1 MKKPKLRN
9 NVGQFQKY
17 ATIVITKELEQV
29 AEETGVN
36 VRLVVADKLKET
48 YKQNLIASY
57 GPRSEEGQYIAE
69 THKKKTSTYTH
80 EHKLEE
86 AINTIIDGKTVKV
99 VIDESKT
106 YDDGT
111 PVTQVYE
118 WLTKG
123 TTPPQH
129 SYYTS
134 GETKLYMRNG
144 KLVQGLLWYRNY
156 PTPVHL
162 FEEHTNVQMQGFVDS
177 LANKIKQGEYTTYRY
192 TGKKKKRRYYRGEDL
207 RQG

>member
-29 AEETGVN
+29 AEETEVN

-57 GPRSEEGQYIAE
+57 GPRSEEGRYIVE
-69 THKKKTSTYTH
+69 THKRKTSTYTH

-118 WLTKG
+118 WLTRG
-123 TTPPQH
+123 TNPPKNSWYRH
-129 SYYTS
+129 DLDSNEGTW
-134 GETKLYMRNG
+134 TF
-144 KLVQGLLWYRNY
+144 YRNY
-156 PTPVHL
+156 PTPAHL

-177 LANKIKQGEYTTYRY
+177 LANEIKQGKYTTYRY